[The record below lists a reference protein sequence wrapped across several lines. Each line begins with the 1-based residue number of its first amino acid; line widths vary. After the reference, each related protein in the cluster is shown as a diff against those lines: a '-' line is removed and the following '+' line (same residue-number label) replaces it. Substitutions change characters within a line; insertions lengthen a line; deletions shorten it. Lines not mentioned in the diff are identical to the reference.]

1 METLKITQLLLI
13 IVKYMGLHH
22 YQLSSNISMII
33 SEITNMLFCTLLT
46 YRNGQ
51 KREQKLKNAN
61 NTKPYKTNK
70 PLQNN
75 GLKVLEVK

>member
-1 METLKITQLLLI
+1 
-13 IVKYMGLHH
+13 
-22 YQLSSNISMII
+22 
-33 SEITNMLFCTLLT
+33 MLFCTLLT

>member
-1 METLKITQLLLI
+1 MESNYCCEKCFQL
-13 IVKYMGLHH
+13 
-22 YQLSSNISMII
+22 
-33 SEITNMLFCTLLT
+33 F
-46 YRNGQ
+46 RNYFEPKTPQ

-75 GLKVLEVK
+75 GLKVLEAK